1 MILWTAAI
9 AVYVVVNIMLMFM
22 LMYDDVQRG
31 GSGKPGKHPVL
42 FVVVFVLFGLPL
54 LIIYALVEFVRRNF
68 KR

>member
-1 MILWTAAI
+1 MIWLI
-9 AVYVVVNIMLMFM
+9 LVAVYIVVNIILLFM
-22 LMYDDVQRG
+22 LMYDDVQNG

>member
-1 MILWTAAI
+1 MIWLRLV
-9 AVYVVVNIMLMFM
+9 AVYIVVNIILLFM
-22 LMYDDVQRG
+22 LMYDDVQNG
-31 GSGKPGKHPVL
+31 GSGIPGKHPVL